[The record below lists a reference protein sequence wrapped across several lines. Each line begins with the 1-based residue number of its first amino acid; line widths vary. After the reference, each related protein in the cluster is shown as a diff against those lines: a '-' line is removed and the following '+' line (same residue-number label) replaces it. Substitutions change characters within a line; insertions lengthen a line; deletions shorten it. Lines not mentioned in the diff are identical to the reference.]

1 MIVFS
6 QGGGVVMRSVL
17 LMLGLLGDLSLS
29 AQSATA
35 CDQERIR
42 GEARVCFRNPQH
54 DGFSDLVLG
63 SCRKDADLTRK
74 GFHDCG
80 GGLDNYDSCAAGVQ
94 IGAVRAAGMVEHIY
108 NKPAACV
115 FD

>member
-1 MIVFS
+1 
-6 QGGGVVMRSVL
+6 MRSVL
-17 LMLGLLGDLSLS
+17 SMLGLLGALSLS
-29 AQSATA
+29 AQPATA
-35 CDQERIR
+35 CDEGRIR
-42 GEARVCFRNPQH
+42 DEARVCFRNPQH
-54 DGFSDLVLG
+54 DGFGDLVLG

-94 IGAVRAAGMVEHIY
+94 IDDVRAAGMVEHIY
-108 NKPAACV
+108 SKPATCG